1 VKGKNG
7 GGHLARRI
15 KQRMF
20 FRGDRAKYV
29 AGVLGVSS
37 AYLGQLLAG
46 DRSFAS
52 ANEQLLRRVAGYLQL
67 KPIMCFMLAGKI
79 EAADFSSDQAEIR
92 RLTERALDFIAE
104 SSYAL
109 EAGVERQM
117 LYDVRAE
124 IQQLVL
130 LLYQSATDTRL
141 MPATEEWL
149 YSIVKEQAD

>member
-1 VKGKNG
+1 MYF
-7 GGHLARRI
+7 
-15 KQRMF
+15 Q
-20 FRGDRAKYV
+20 GDRAKYV
-29 AGVLGVSS
+29 AGVLGVSP

-52 ANEQLLRRVAGYLQL
+52 ANEQLLRRVARYLQL
-67 KPIMCFMLAGKI
+67 KPILCFMLAGKI

-109 EAGVERQM
+109 ETGVERQM
-117 LYDVRAE
+117 LYDARTE

-141 MPATEEWL
+141 MPAAEEWF
-149 YSIVKEQAD
+149 YSVVKEKAG